1 MKLKKKWGFIV
12 MAISYIRPDK
22 HFDGA
27 YDQLKLINAYAES
40 VGLSIEDEMVDHT
53 SQSKR
58 ISERPEVTEYFH
70 KHENGTLIVYD
81 SWVLSSNIE
90 DLIQM
95 ISCLFKRNFTLHLVK
110 PSVVL
115 DKHSD
120 VMVVLGL
127 IDQLRQILQN
137 ESKKAI
143 GRPKGSRSNSKFDK
157 YLEDIIGFI
166 KAGKS
171 VSEMARNLNVS
182 RSSLKDYIESREL
195 REVALGSLRMESS
208 KMSEAHL
215 IETIKCPAEN

>member
-1 MKLKKKWGFIV
+1 

-22 HFDGA
+22 NFDGV
-27 YDQLKLINAYAES
+27 YDQLKLINTYAES
-40 VGLSIEDEMVDHT
+40 KGLVIEDEMIDHT

-58 ISERPEVTEYFH
+58 ISERSEVTEYFH
-70 KHENGTLIVYD
+70 NNENATLIVYD

-90 DLIQM
+90 DLVQM
-95 ISCLFKRNFTLHLVK
+95 ISCLFKHNFTLHLVK

-115 DKHSD
+115 DKESD

-127 IDQLRQILQN
+127 IDQLRQTLHD

-157 YLEDIIGFI
+157 YLEDIIGFLRV
-166 KAGKS
+166 GKS
-171 VSEMARNLNVS
+171 VSEMARNLDVS

-195 REVALGSLRMESS
+195 REVALGSIHMESPEV
-208 KMSEAHL
+208 SEAHL
-215 IETIKCPAEN
+215 VEIIKCPTEV

>member
-1 MKLKKKWGFIV
+1 

-22 HFDGA
+22 HFDGV
-27 YDQLKLINAYAES
+27 YEQLKIINAYAKS
-40 VGLSIEDEMVDHT
+40 KGLMIDNEMIDHT

-58 ISERPEVTEYFH
+58 ISERSEVTDYFH
-70 KHENGTLIVYD
+70 DNENATLIVYD

-90 DLIQM
+90 DLVQI
-95 ISCLFKRNFTLHLVK
+95 ISCLFKHNFTLHLVK

-115 DKHSD
+115 DKNSD

-127 IDQLRQILQN
+127 IDQLRQILQD

-157 YLEDIIGFI
+157 YLEDIIGFLRI
-166 KAGKS
+166 GKS
-171 VSEMARNLNVS
+171 VSEMARNLDVS

-195 REVALGSLRMESS
+195 REVALGSIHTESS
-208 KMSEAHL
+208 EVSEAHL
-215 IETIKCPAEN
+215 VEIIKCPTEV

>member
-1 MKLKKKWGFIV
+1 

-40 VGLSIEDEMVDHT
+40 KGLVIDNEMIDHT

-58 ISERPEVTEYFH
+58 ISERTEVTDYFH
-70 KHENGTLIVYD
+70 ENENATLIVYD

-90 DLIQM
+90 DLVQM
-95 ISCLFKRNFTLHLVK
+95 ISCLFKHNFTLHLVK
-110 PSVVL
+110 PSVTL

-127 IDQLRQILQN
+127 IDQLRQILQD

-157 YLEDIIGFI
+157 YLEDIIGFLRV
-166 KAGKS
+166 GKS
-171 VSEMARNLNVS
+171 VSEMARNLDVS

-195 REVALGSLRMESS
+195 REVALGSIHMESS
-208 KMSEAHL
+208 EASEAHL
-215 IETIKCPAEN
+215 VEIIKCPTEV

>member
-1 MKLKKKWGFIV
+1 

-22 HFDGA
+22 HFLGV

-40 VGLSIEDEMVDHT
+40 KGLMIEHEMLDHT

-70 KHENGTLIVYD
+70 DNENRTLIVYD

-95 ISCLFKRNFTLHLVK
+95 ISCLFKHNVTLHLVK

-115 DKHSD
+115 DKNSD

-127 IDQLRQILQN
+127 IDQLRQILQD

-157 YLEDIIGFI
+157 YLEDIIRFFRV
-166 KAGKS
+166 GKS
-171 VSEMARNLNVS
+171 VSEMARNLGVS

-195 REVALGSLRMESS
+195 KEVALGSI
-208 KMSEAHL
+208 KMQNSEISEAHL
-215 IETIKCPAEN
+215 IEIIKCPTEI

>member
-1 MKLKKKWGFIV
+1 

-22 HFDGA
+22 HFDGV
-27 YDQLKLINAYAES
+27 YEQLKIINAYAKS
-40 VGLSIEDEMVDHT
+40 KGLMIDNEMIDHT

-58 ISERPEVTEYFH
+58 ISERSEVTDYFH
-70 KHENGTLIVYD
+70 DNENATLIVYD

-90 DLIQM
+90 DLVQI
-95 ISCLFKRNFTLHLVK
+95 ISCLFKHNFTLHLVK

-115 DKHSD
+115 DKNSD

-127 IDQLRQILQN
+127 IDQLRQILQD

-157 YLEDIIGFI
+157 YLEDIIGFLRV
-166 KAGKS
+166 GKS
-171 VSEMARNLNVS
+171 VSEMARNLDVS

-195 REVALGSLRMESS
+195 REVALGSIHTESS
-208 KMSEAHL
+208 EVSEAHL
-215 IETIKCPAEN
+215 VEIIKCPTEV